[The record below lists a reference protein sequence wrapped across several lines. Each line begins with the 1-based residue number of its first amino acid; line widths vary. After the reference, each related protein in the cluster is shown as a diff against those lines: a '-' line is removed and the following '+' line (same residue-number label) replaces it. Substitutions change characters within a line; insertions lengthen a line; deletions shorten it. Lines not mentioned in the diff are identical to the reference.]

1 MWFPPHIPE
10 NTEDRDWYE
19 RNRCTRKDIDMTET
33 EMLTEL
39 VEQVD
44 AHFEASG
51 ETMEPPLQ
59 IIMDRVKEELGL

>member
-19 RNRCTRKDIDMTET
+19 RNRCTRKDIDMTQE

-51 ETMEPPLQ
+51 ETMEPTLQ